1 LIIKSI
7 IKGFIIL
14 NFVLCQQTLAE
25 TINLT
30 AELFPPQTNQ
40 DGSGQQFDVVR
51 AIFEPYG
58 YSIKVH
64 VFPYRRVIHLLENE
78 SMDMAVGVAKT
89 ENTRLLF
96 SEQFHDSDNLVAIF
110 PKNSNLNWQGDSSLL
125 GKRLLFIA
133 GLSEGFIKDL
143 YTSSKLD
150 LSSSEISEVN
160 TRVQALNKLLL
171 NRDDFLIDCECGLFL
186 NDVLPYRSQFIVK
199 KIGLIKIHAAFSRTE
214 KARKLKKIWQR
225 DFPKFIKTEA
235 ARDIYKKWGLMR
247 EYRNI
252 QDSVKT
258 DNSSLPNF

>member
-1 LIIKSI
+1 LVIKSI

-14 NFVLCQQTLAE
+14 TFVSCQQTQAK

-64 VFPYRRVIHLLENE
+64 VYPYRRVIHLLENE
-78 SMDMAVGVAKT
+78 KMDMAVGVAKN
-89 ENTRLLF
+89 ENNRLLF
-96 SEQFHDSDNLVAIF
+96 SDEPHDSDNLVAVF
-110 PKNSNLNWQGDSSLL
+110 PKNSKVNWQGDHSLL

-133 GLSEGFIKDL
+133 GLSEGLIKEFS
-143 YTSSKLD
+143 TSSKLD

-171 NRDDFLIDCECGLFL
+171 KRDDFLIDCECGLFL
-186 NDVLPYRSQFIVK
+186 NEVLSYRSQFIVK
-199 KIGLIKIHAAFSRTE
+199 KIGFIKIYAAFSRTE
-214 KARKLKKIWQR
+214 KGRKLKKVWQR
-225 DFPKFIKTEA
+225 DFPKFIRTEA
-235 ARDIYKKWGLMR
+235 ARNIYKKWGLMR

-252 QDSVKT
+252 QDTVKS
-258 DNSSLPNF
+258 DSSSLPNF